1 MQPLGRYIFNP
12 ETLLYERKEL
22 PRWFYVLCRVSGAV
36 FFGVLFVFYL
46 WVYTGLFGLELPK
59 TARLKRQNAEWQS
72 KFQVLNHQLDVYDVT
87 LTGIENMDD
96 DVYRSVFGMNPIP
109 KEIRNAGFGGVNRY
123 AYLDELG
130 ADADLKRT
138 VMRMDVMMKQVSVQ
152 SRALDELALVSR
164 QAGDMV
170 SHIPAV
176 PPLSTAEGNFRLSSS
191 FGWRSD
197 PMSGRRTMHTGMD
210 FAADKGVKVYATGDG
225 VVESV
230 EYQFSGY
237 GNQVVVNHGFGYKTR
252 YAHLSAADVVEGM
265 KVNRGDLV
273 GRVGKSGKSTG
284 PHLHYEVLY
293 KGAHVNPY
301 NYMDLS
307 MSLEEYEA
315 MIERRL
321 SDSELNRR
329 TTTSDIIGRTQ
340 R

>member
-1 MQPLGRYIFNP
+1 MQPFRRYIFNP
-12 ETLLYERKEL
+12 ETLNYEKKEL
-22 PRWFYVLCRVSGAV
+22 PRWFYILCRVSGIV
-36 FFGVLFVFYL
+36 LFGVLFIFYL
-46 WVYTGLFGLELPK
+46 WMYTGEFGLDLPK
-59 TARLKRQNAEWQS
+59 TARLKRQNAEWQARY
-72 KFQVLNHQLDVYDVT
+72 QVLNHQLDIYSET
-87 LTGIENMDD
+87 LEGIENMDD

-109 KEIRNAGFGGVNRY
+109 PEVRNAGFGGVDRY
-123 AYLDELG
+123 AYLDDLG
-130 ADADLKRT
+130 ADADLKGT
-138 VMRMDVMMKQVSVQ
+138 VMRMDIMMKQAAVQ
-152 SRALDELALVSR
+152 SKALDEVSVVSK
-164 QAGDMV
+164 QAGDMI

-176 PPLSTAEGNFRLSSS
+176 PPISTKIGNFRLSSS

-197 PMSGRRTMHTGMD
+197 PISGRRTMHTGMD

-237 GNQVVVNHGFGYKTR
+237 GNQVIINHGFGYKTR
-252 YAHLSAADVVEGM
+252 YAHLSATDVVEGM
-265 KVNRGDLV
+265 TVSRGDLV
-273 GRVGKSGKSTG
+273 GRVGRSGKSTG

-301 NYMDLS
+301 NYMDLK
-307 MSLEEYEA
+307 MPQEEYEA

-329 TTTSDIIGRTQ
+329 TTTSDIISRTK

>member
-1 MQPLGRYIFNP
+1 MQPFRRYIFNP
-12 ETLLYERKEL
+12 ETLLYEKKEL
-22 PRWFYVLCRVSGAV
+22 PRWFYILCRVSGAV
-36 FFGVLFVFYL
+36 LFAVLFFFYL
-46 WVYTGLFGLELPK
+46 WVYTGLFGLDLPK

-109 KEIRNAGFGGVNRY
+109 EEIRNAGFGGVNRY

-130 ADADLKRT
+130 ADEDLKRT
-138 VMRMDVMMKQVSVQ
+138 VIRMDVMMKQVSVQ
-152 SRALDELALVSR
+152 SRALDEVALVSK

-176 PPLSTAEGNFRLSSS
+176 PPLSTAKGNFHLSSP

-197 PMSGRRTMHTGMD
+197 PISGRRTMHSGID

-237 GNQVVVNHGFGYKTR
+237 GNQVIINHGFGYKTR
-252 YAHLSAADVVEGM
+252 YAHLSATDVIEGM
-265 KVNRGDLV
+265 TVSRGDLV

-293 KGAHVNPY
+293 KGAQVNPY

-307 MSLEEYEA
+307 MSREEYEA

-321 SDSELNRR
+321 SDSELNKR

>member
-1 MQPLGRYIFNP
+1 MQPFRRYIFNP
-12 ETLLYERKEL
+12 ETLNYEKKEL
-22 PRWFYVLCRVSGAV
+22 PRWFYILCRVSGVA
-36 FFGVLFVFYL
+36 FFGVLFFFYL
-46 WVYTGLFGLELPK
+46 WIYTGVLGLDLPK
-59 TARLKRQNAEWQS
+59 TARLKRQNAEWQAR
-72 KFQVLNHQLDVYDVT
+72 FQVLNHQLDVYSET
-87 LTGIENMDD
+87 LKGIENMDD

-109 KEIRNAGFGGVNRY
+109 PEVRNAGFGGVDRY
-123 AYLDELG
+123 AYLDDLG
-130 ADADLKRT
+130 ADADLKGT
-138 VMRMDVMMKQVSVQ
+138 VMRMDIMMKQAAVQ
-152 SRALDELALVSR
+152 SKALDEVSVVSK

-176 PPLSTAEGNFRLSSS
+176 PPLSTKKGNFRLSSP

-197 PMSGRRTMHTGMD
+197 PISGRRTMHTGMD

-237 GNQVVVNHGFGYKTR
+237 GNQVIINHGFGYKTR
-252 YAHLSAADVVEGM
+252 YAHLSATDVVEGM
-265 KVNRGDLV
+265 TVSRGDPV
-273 GRVGKSGKSTG
+273 GRVGRSGKSTG

-293 KGAHVNPY
+293 KGAQVNPY
-301 NYMDLS
+301 NYMDLK
-307 MSLEEYEA
+307 MPHEEYEA

-329 TTTSDIIGRTQ
+329 TTTSDIISRTK

>member
-1 MQPLGRYIFNP
+1 MQPFRRYIFNP
-12 ETLLYERKEL
+12 ETLNYEKKEL
-22 PRWFYVLCRVSGAV
+22 PRWFYILCRVSGIV
-36 FFGVLFVFYL
+36 LFGVLFIFYL
-46 WVYTGLFGLELPK
+46 WMYTGVFGLDLPK
-59 TARLKRQNAEWQS
+59 TARLKRQNAEWQAR
-72 KFQVLNHQLDVYDVT
+72 FQVLNHQLDVYSET
-87 LTGIENMDD
+87 LEGIENMDD

-109 KEIRNAGFGGVNRY
+109 PEVRNAGFGGVDRY
-123 AYLDELG
+123 AYLDDLG
-130 ADADLKRT
+130 ADADLKGT
-138 VMRMDVMMKQVSVQ
+138 VMRMDIMMKQAAVQ
-152 SRALDELALVSR
+152 SKALDEVSVVSK
-164 QAGDMV
+164 QAGDMI

-176 PPLSTAEGNFRLSSS
+176 PPVSTKIGNFRLSSS

-197 PMSGRRTMHTGMD
+197 PISGRRTMHTGMD

-237 GNQVVVNHGFGYKTR
+237 GNQVIINHGFGYKTR
-252 YAHLSAADVVEGM
+252 YAHLSATDVVEGM
-265 KVNRGDLV
+265 TVSRGDLV
-273 GRVGKSGKSTG
+273 GRVGRSGKSTG

-301 NYMDLS
+301 NYMDLK
-307 MSLEEYEA
+307 MPQEEYEA

-329 TTTSDIIGRTQ
+329 TTTSDIISRTK